1 MASLGGMRVF
11 AISDAELLFLK
22 IMARKKSFPGNELV
36 AESGVP
42 RGSAYVYLNR
52 LMKKGFAIVT
62 PLEQTKD
69 RARKLYSATKA
80 GRLLL
85 KLAEELQKSKPRPA
99 KKKKR

>member
-1 MASLGGMRVF
+1 MRVF

-22 IMARKKSFPGNELV
+22 IMARKKAYPGNELV

-52 LMKKGFAIVT
+52 LMKKGFAVVT
-62 PLEQTKD
+62 PLNKTKD

-80 GRLLL
+80 GRILL
-85 KLAEELQKSKPRPA
+85 KLADELSKAKP

>member
-1 MASLGGMRVF
+1 MRVF

-22 IMARKKSFPGNELV
+22 IMARKKAYPGNELV

-52 LMKKGFAIVT
+52 LMKKGFATVK
-62 PLEQTKD
+62 PLKQTKD
-69 RARKLYSATKA
+69 RARKLYSATTA

-85 KLAEELQKSKPRPA
+85 KLADELNKTKAKPKAA

>member
-1 MASLGGMRVF
+1 MRVF

-22 IMARKKSFPGNELV
+22 IMARKKAYPGNELV

-52 LMKKGFAIVT
+52 LMKKGFAVVK
-62 PLEQTKD
+62 PLAKTKD
-69 RARKLYSATKA
+69 RARKLYSATNA

-85 KLAEELQKSKPRPA
+85 KLADELSKTRVKPKAKA